1 MHEDLARSVRP
12 TARGGWLRPR
22 SRFAPG
28 PLRPGRLRHPAPGIV
43 RGMITGALLAIG
55 VLTAFTLPFLRDG
68 SNTAA
73 PAAIAA
79 SLAPTAAPVQAVATR
94 P

>member
-1 MHEDLARSVRP
+1 
-12 TARGGWLRPR
+12 
-22 SRFAPG
+22 
-28 PLRPGRLRHPAPGIV
+28 
-43 RGMITGALLAIG
+43 MITGALLAIG

-73 PAAIAA
+73 PAVIAA
-79 SLAPTAAPVQAVATR
+79 SLAPAAGPVQAVATR